1 MKSRQQAILAA
12 VIEKYVATAEPVG
25 SGAIASDAALLAQF
39 GALSPATVRSELAF
53 LEGEGL
59 LKQPHTSAGR
69 VPTDAGYRFYVSEM
83 IRPRRISRAEQ
94 TQLEVVAPPAA
105 SVEDAMQEA
114 MIVLAKLTGYP
125 AVASL
130 PSGVRDNVRML
141 QLSPL
146 PPRRL
151 VLVLVTQA
159 GRLEHRVFEI
169 DDDVAPQTL
178 HTVVQFLNENIGGQS
193 LAGARSLDF
202 ENVAGGLHEAATINL
217 ARRAWEMVRDSVSD
231 IADEKI
237 VVQGLITLL
246 DEPEFAEISQARA
259 AMRLLDGGASLGE
272 LLRSAQQIAPD
283 SPAANGVK
291 IGAEMSDLPLDY
303 AGARVLSF
311 VGVSYGVAGETVG
324 ALGVLGPA
332 RMRYGD
338 VLTIVPALAAR
349 LQLTLESF

>member
-1 MKSRQQAILAA
+1 MKSRQKAILAA
-12 VIEKYVATAEPVG
+12 VIEKYVASAEPVG
-25 SGAIASDAALLAQF
+25 SGAIAADAMLLAQF
-39 GALSPATVRSELAF
+39 GALSPATVRSELAW
-53 LEGEGL
+53 LEGEGFL
-59 LKQPHTSAGR
+59 QQPHTSAGR
-69 VPTDAGYRFYVSEM
+69 TPTDAGYRFYVSEM
-83 IRPRRISRAEQ
+83 IQPRRISRAEQ

-114 MIVLAKLTGYP
+114 MIVLARLTGYP

-130 PSGVRDNVRML
+130 PSSARDNVRML
-141 QLSPL
+141 QLSPM

-159 GRLEHRVFEI
+159 GRIEHRVFEI

-193 LAGARSLDF
+193 LAGARGLDF
-202 ENVAGGLHEAATINL
+202 ESVSGGLHDAATIHL

-237 VVQGLITLL
+237 VVQGVITLL
-246 DEPEFAEISQARA
+246 DEPEFSEISQARA
-259 AMRLLDGGASLGE
+259 AMRLLDGGTSLSE
-272 LLRSAQQIAPD
+272 LLRQAQQIAPD
-283 SPAANGVK
+283 SPAGSGVR
-291 IGAEMSDLPLDY
+291 IGAEMSDLATDY
-303 AGARVLSF
+303 PNARVLSF
-311 VGVSYGVAGETVG
+311 VGISYGVGQETLG

-338 VLTIVPALAAR
+338 ALTIVPALAAR
-349 LQLTLESF
+349 LRITLESF